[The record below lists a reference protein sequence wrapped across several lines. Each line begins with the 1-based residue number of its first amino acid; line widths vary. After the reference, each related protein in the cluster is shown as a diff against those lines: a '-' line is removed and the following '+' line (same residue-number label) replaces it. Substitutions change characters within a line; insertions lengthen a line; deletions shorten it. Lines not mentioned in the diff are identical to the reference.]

1 MRSNL
6 ATVWRD
12 PSVQKTQ
19 KTNRRKQDIEAE
31 VLRGY
36 ELARETVESAL
47 SDQPGSWELVLA
59 QAALEHDENNYRHD
73 LKKDPE
79 FSKRRAQALASF
91 QRAAR
96 LYADGIEGLEKDK
109 ETSRIYEL
117 WFYAALGACELKDV
131 DQEKILA
138 QQEIPEIRKAILALP
153 GERAERHLGL
163 FANTLFTRMSNASP
177 AVKFRYVREGLA
189 ITGDHPLVR
198 EAKDVY
204 DYYSDL
210 VTEIQ
215 LRGSIDG
222 SDRVGHEKP
231 FGLAIDIRHTK
242 EIERESGGFGKYLQ
256 NQNAA
261 SFAWNYGRPP
271 EDYRDKFESAAREAL
286 QEHFEVLSVTFNA
299 PEAKSRADEQYGWR
313 LTPYAY
319 ILLKA
324 RGPEVDRVPPIRLDL
339 DFLDTTGYAVIPV
352 ETAVLPIDAKDAA
365 GDSRP
370 FDDLTLTQTLDER
383 QAKDGKL
390 LLEVKA
396 GARGLV
402 PDLAEIAE
410 LAPAG
415 FEVVKT
421 DDQGVSVVKFDE
433 EGRGVNSE
441 RVWTISMRAQE
452 GLAELPGSFGFP
464 KPKIDVHAVE
474 HFRYADAD
482 LASVGDTV
490 DLEASY
496 GRASRRWM
504 WWIPAVIVAL
514 AAGVFLSRRLAR
526 PKKSAERRFRVPDP
540 ATPFTV
546 LGFLREIER
555 LDGLAPREKE
565 ELGTQIVQLER
576 HYFVPAGEDAG
587 GAEPD
592 LRRIAERW
600 AGRTA

>member
-1 MRSNL
+1 
-6 ATVWRD
+6 
-12 PSVQKTQ
+12 
-19 KTNRRKQDIEAE
+19 
-31 VLRGY
+31 
-36 ELARETVESAL
+36 
-47 SDQPGSWELVLA
+47 
-59 QAALEHDENNYRHD
+59 
-73 LKKDPE
+73 
-79 FSKRRAQALASF
+79 
-91 QRAAR
+91 
-96 LYADGIEGLEKDK
+96 
-109 ETSRIYEL
+109 
-117 WFYAALGACELKDV
+117 
-131 DQEKILA
+131 
-138 QQEIPEIRKAILALP
+138 
-153 GERAERHLGL
+153 
-163 FANTLFTRMSNASP
+163 
-177 AVKFRYVREGLA
+177 
-189 ITGDHPLVR
+189 
-198 EAKDVY
+198 
-204 DYYSDL
+204 
-210 VTEIQ
+210 
-215 LRGSIDG
+215 
-222 SDRVGHEKP
+222 
-231 FGLAIDIRHTK
+231 
-242 EIERESGGFGKYLQ
+242 
-256 NQNAA
+256 
-261 SFAWNYGRPP
+261 
-271 EDYRDKFESAAREAL
+271 
-286 QEHFEVLSVTFNA
+286 
-299 PEAKSRADEQYGWR
+299 
-313 LTPYAY
+313 
-319 ILLKA
+319 
-324 RGPEVDRVPPIRLDL
+324 
-339 DFLDTTGYAVIPV
+339 VIPV

-383 QAKDGKL
+383 QAMDGKL
-390 LLEVKA
+390 LLEVQA

-482 LASVGDTV
+482 LASVGDTI

-576 HYFVPAGEDAG
+576 HYFVPSGEEAG